1 MAEATERAK
10 FSLADGRIEIE
21 GSEAFVAGQLAKLE
35 PLLTKMFEQRTSLGA
50 SVQTSG
56 VAVGNR
62 GPASAAPV
70 AAVGSGLEDYLNL
83 FALADGKVQIL
94 KSLPGNGKSSKA
106 QSATLL
112 LAYANMLR
120 GVTATTVEEI
130 RNTCIA
136 HACYDPGN
144 FSKTFKGAFG
154 KESLTLSGT
163 GASQSL
169 SLTHP
174 GKSKATALADSINK

>member
-1 MAEATERAK
+1 M
-10 FSLADGRIEIE
+10 
-21 GSEAFVAGQLAKLE
+21 AGQLAKLE
-35 PLLTKMFEQRTSLGA
+35 PLLTKMFEQAPSPTVPAQRNG
-50 SVQTSG
+50 G
-56 VAVGNR
+56 AVGN
-62 GPASAAPV
+62 GGSGGAAPV
-70 AAVGSGLEDYLNL
+70 VAAGGGLDNYLNL
-83 FALADGKVQIL
+83 FALADGKIQIL
-94 KSLPGNGKSSKA
+94 KSLPGSGKSSKA

-120 GVTATTVEEI
+120 GVNATTVEEI
-130 RNTCIA
+130 RTTCTA

-144 FSKTFKGAFG
+144 FSKTFRGAFG

-174 GKSKATALADSINK
+174 GKLKAKALADSLNK